1 MNIEMKETEREMH
14 MRHGLKDWESHQP
27 IGLVL
32 IIAFDRYHAFMA
44 LNASA
49 RDIAKVAVGRGTDWR
64 GSPKHCMAERF
75 AQGDHTLQFDE
86 LVRVF
91 GLK

>member
-1 MNIEMKETEREMH
+1 MPTTHEREIH
-14 MRHGLKDWESHQP
+14 MRAGYKDWESHQP

-32 IIAFDRYHAFMA
+32 TIAFDRYHAFMA

-49 RDIAKVAVGRGTDWR
+49 RDIAKVAIGRGKDWR
-64 GSPKHCMAERF
+64 GSPKHHMAERF
-75 AQGDHTLQFDE
+75 AIGDNTLRFKE
-86 LVRVF
+86 LVTEF